1 MAPDPA
7 PSGSDDA
14 VDAAARSPNDANV
27 PLRQR
32 AAAAGVAAF
41 VSAVVVNPLDVVKT
55 RIQAQ
60 SFAGTSTARCGVAG
74 AGAGASSSSYR
85 ALALASAATSAA
97 TTRAA
102 CAPECNVYHSSLDV
116 VRKIARKEGLATLWR
131 GTSTALLIAVPT
143 VGIYL
148 PVYDLCLEELRRVT
162 REFGWGRGA
171 EGAAPLIA
179 GATSRTLAVLC
190 VAPLDLVRT
199 RLMAYR
205 GDEVLMERRSPRER
219 GRMGTS
225 HDGGGGGGGGGGRSG
240 GVWAG
245 LAAAGRGNGGGGGGR
260 ASNGER
266 ARAAA
271 AATGRLWTGVLPT
284 LARDVPYS
292 AMYWFALEHLRDAA
306 TAAAARSRTGTGTG
320 TGTGADSGAD
330 SGASP
335 PPPTRR
341 ETLGINF
348 FSGAIAGGAVA
359 ALTTPLDVVKTRV
372 QIRDVPTQD
381 FAGGVRGG
389 GGCGA
394 GGNRGVL
401 AELLAIARA
410 GGAKDLFAGWAPR
423 AARAGP
429 TCGIVLVAYEM
440 AKSM

>member
-1 MAPDPA
+1 M
-7 PSGSDDA
+7 
-14 VDAAARSPNDANV
+14 
-27 PLRQR
+27 
-32 AAAAGVAAF
+32 
-41 VSAVVVNPLDVVKT
+41 
-55 RIQAQ
+55 
-60 SFAGTSTARCGVAG
+60 
-74 AGAGASSSSYR
+74 
-85 ALALASAATSAA
+85 
-97 TTRAA
+97 
-102 CAPECNVYHSSLDV
+102 
-116 VRKIARKEGLATLWR
+116 
-131 GTSTALLIAVPT
+131 
-143 VGIYL
+143 
-148 PVYDLCLEELRRVT
+148 
-162 REFGWGRGA
+162 
-171 EGAAPLIA
+171 
-179 GATSRTLAVLC
+179 
-190 VAPLDLVRT
+190 
-199 RLMAYR
+199 
-205 GDEVLMERRSPRER
+205 
-219 GRMGTS
+219 
-225 HDGGGGGGGGGGRSG
+225 
-240 GVWAG
+240 WAG

-306 TAAAARSRTGTGTG
+306 TAAAARSRTGG
-320 TGTGADSGAD
+320 GAD
-330 SGASP
+330 SGASST

-389 GGCGA
+389 GGGGA